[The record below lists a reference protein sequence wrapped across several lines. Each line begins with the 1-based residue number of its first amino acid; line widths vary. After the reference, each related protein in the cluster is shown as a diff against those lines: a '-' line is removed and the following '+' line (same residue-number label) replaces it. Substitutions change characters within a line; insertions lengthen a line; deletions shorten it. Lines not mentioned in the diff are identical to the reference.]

1 MIRVALTILLPLL
14 LPLALYTGWRLF
26 MGRVALSQSVTA
38 WLWLAIAGLVLAS
51 VTLIALNVNFG
62 GGHGGVYVAPH
73 LGADGRVV
81 PGHIEPAPSDRI
93 R

>member
-14 LPLALYTGWRLF
+14 LPLALYTGWRLLL
-26 MGRVALSQSVTA
+26 GRVALTGSVVTWI
-38 WLWLAIAGLVLAS
+38 WLGVAGLLLAS
-51 VTLIALNVNFG
+51 LTLVALNVDFG
-62 GGHGGVYVAPH
+62 GARNGVYVAPH

-81 PGHIEPAPSDRI
+81 PGHIEPAQPGR